1 MGASSPTV
9 LEPLRPGATLVR
21 AAGGLVLRAGEDE
34 RYEVA
39 VVHRPGREDWTFPK
53 GKLEPGETLA
63 ECAVRE
69 VLEETGLVCR
79 LGSIAGHVEYR
90 DRKDRP
96 KTVTYWTM
104 QVEGGSFAPTDEVD
118 ELRWLTLEEAVRRLT
133 YDRDRQLLTHLSHEL
148 VI

>member
-1 MGASSPTV
+1 MGASPPTV
-9 LEPLRPGATLVR
+9 LEPLRTGSTLVQ
-21 AAGGLVLRAGEDE
+21 AAGGLVLRAGEDD

-39 VVHRPGREDWTFPK
+39 VVHRPAREDWTFPK

-79 LGSIAGHVEYR
+79 LGSIVGHVEYR

-104 QVEGGSFAPTDEVD
+104 RVEGGSFSPNAEVD
-118 ELRWLTLEEAVRRLT
+118 ELRWLTFEEAARRLT
-133 YDRDRQLLTHLSHEL
+133 YERDRELLTRLASGL